1 MTFIK
6 LFHRIK
12 HCLHLCCIALA
23 LSPLN
28 ASHSYSETKAAGE
41 PALSI
46 DLVVPAINAS
56 PYHRPF
62 VAVWLEDVNRNP
74 IKTLAVWY
82 DDETWLKDMRQ
93 WWRKLGR
100 KLHNSQGLDGLSG
113 ATQKPGNY
121 SIVWDGR
128 DSSGKKVNLNEV
140 LLNIEM
146 VREEGDRTYIRQ
158 SIILTKDTAGSTI
171 TISAAGEI
179 GQATIQLSKIFN

>member
-1 MTFIK
+1 MTFTKPFHLIK
-6 LFHRIK
+6 R
-12 HCLHLCCIALA
+12 CLHLCGIALVV
-23 LSPLN
+23 SPLY
-28 ASHSYSETKAAGE
+28 ASPSYSETKAENE
-41 PALSI
+41 PTLSI
-46 DLVVPAINAS
+46 DLAVPAINAS

-62 VAVWLEDVNRNP
+62 VAVWLEDVNRKP

-100 KLHNSQGLDGLSG
+100 QIHNSQGFDGLSG

-121 SIVWDGR
+121 SVAWDGR
-128 DSSGKKVNLNEV
+128 DSKGEKVDLNEV

-158 SIILTKDTAGSTI
+158 SVILTKDTAGNTI
-171 TISAAGEI
+171 IIPADGEI
-179 GQATIQLSKIFN
+179 GQATIQLAKTYN

>member
-1 MTFIK
+1 MIFTK
-6 LFHRIK
+6 PFHRIK
-12 HCLHLCCIALA
+12 RCLTLCGIALV
-23 LSPLN
+23 LSPFN
-28 ASHSYSETKAAGE
+28 ASPSYSETKAASE

-46 DLVVPAINAS
+46 DLTVPAINAS

-82 DDETWLKDMRQ
+82 DDETWLKDIRQ

-128 DSSGKKVNLNEV
+128 DNTGKKVKFNEV

-158 SIILTKDTAGSTI
+158 SVILTKDTAGSTI
-171 TISAAGEI
+171 TIPADGEI
-179 GQATIQLSKIFN
+179 GQATIQLSKVFN